1 MAQPV
6 RRALLVFLLP
16 GMVFSPAADPITRT
30 FKSGGQ
36 IEMKLEAGE
45 YDILPA
51 DGDAISVALSGS
63 RTDGV
68 RVRLDGTESRTR
80 LSITCTPR
88 SDFRAVIRVP
98 QNCDLVVRHSAGD
111 LRIGAIRG
119 NKDLRTRAG
128 NLEVMGVD
136 PKDYAH
142 VYASVTAGELEARPF
157 NASEGGLFN
166 SFRWTGTG
174 KYELKAKLTAGDL
187 VLKN

>member
-6 RRALLVFLLP
+6 RRAILMFLLP
-16 GMVFSPAADPITRT
+16 GMVMCSAADPVTRA

-45 YDILPA
+45 YDILPGT
-51 DGDAISVALSGS
+51 GDAISVSLSGS
-63 RTDGV
+63 RTAGV

-80 LSITCTPR
+80 LSISCTPR
-88 SDFRAVIRVP
+88 SDFHAVIRVP
-98 QNCDLVVRHSAGD
+98 EACDLVVRHSAGD

-128 NLEVMGVD
+128 NLEVKGMNPG
-136 PKDYAH
+136 DYAS
-142 VYASVTAGELEARPF
+142 VYASVTAGDLDARPF

-166 SFRWTGTG
+166 SFRWSGPG
-174 KYELKAKLTAGDL
+174 KYALKAKLTAGDL
-187 VLKN
+187 ILKN